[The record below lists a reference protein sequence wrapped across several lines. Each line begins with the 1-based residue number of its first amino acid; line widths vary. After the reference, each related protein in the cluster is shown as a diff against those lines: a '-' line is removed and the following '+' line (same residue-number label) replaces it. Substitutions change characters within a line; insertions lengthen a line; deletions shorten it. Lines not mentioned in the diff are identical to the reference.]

1 MQILKVLIEYSAE
14 SIDRTFDYL
23 LNAEKSAQGC
33 RVLIDFGNKK
43 DVVGYVVD
51 SEFTTKTKEE
61 IENEY
66 GFALKEVKSVMDE
79 ESLLSDE
86 LQNLAAF
93 MSREYACPLIS
104 CLQTMLP
111 KSLKPKS
118 GKKAPIKRVAY
129 LTCSNGE
136 GELTFKQKTVLDDIK
151 SKGKVLKNEVSVSI
165 ANKLIEKGYLQ
176 VIYEED
182 YRKIKVG
189 NSDNY
194 KEEYTLTDDQ
204 RKVYES
210 VVGEKGIYLL
220 EGVTGS
226 GKTEVYLNLAKHY
239 LSLGKSVIILVPE
252 IVLTSQMAARFKYFF
267 KDELALLHSSLNE
280 GEKYDEYRRIK
291 KGIAR
296 IIIGTRSAIFAPCNN
311 LGAIII
317 DEEHSESYK
326 QDTTPSYHTIDVANF
341 RIKANDATLILGS
354 ATPSLESKVRAM
366 TGVYKQLYLKKRIN
380 NKNLPTVRI
389 IDMNKE
395 KGNAILSSELR
406 NQINQRLERKE
417 QVIILLNRRGY
428 APYVRCKMCG
438 HVYKC
443 PKCDISL
450 NYHKASNKLKCH
462 YCGLE
467 YDLKETCPE
476 CNSKFIEKGGY
487 GTQKV
492 EEILKEEYPNARIL
506 RMDQDNTMRKDS
518 HLEMVEKIVNHEID
532 IIVGTQMV
540 AKGLDFPLVTLVA
553 VLNADAG
560 LNASDFRAG
569 ERTFQLLVQVLGRAG
584 RKDKAGMALIQT
596 YKPENDVLRY
606 ASTYNYESFI
616 NNELSFR
623 KKLRYPP
630 FRFIS
635 YLLFKGKDFEQTHKV
650 ATSAKRYLMEFT
662 DDEFI
667 VLGPSIPYIAK
678 INNEYR
684 VKVMLKYKNKE
695 KTLEKLKDLKL
706 YLKGE
711 NNVKINIVV
720 DPYVEI

>member
-1 MQILKVLIEYSAE
+1 MQILKVLIEHSAE
-14 SIDRTFDYL
+14 EIDRTFDYL
-23 LNAEKSAQGC
+23 LNEQRNVKGC
-33 RVLIDFGNKK
+33 RVIIDFSFQKNI
-43 DVVGYVVD
+43 VGYVVD
-51 SEFTTKTKEE
+51 SEYTDKTKEE
-61 IENEY
+61 LEEDY
-66 GFALKEVKSVMDE
+66 GFALKEVKEVLDE
-79 ESLLSDE
+79 ESLLSNE
-86 LQNLAAF
+86 LQELATF
-93 MSREYACPLIS
+93 MSKEYACPLIS

-111 KSLKPKS
+111 KSLKPRS
-118 GKKAPIKRVAY
+118 GLKAKIKTVAY
-129 LTCSNGE
+129 LIPLDSSE
-136 GELTFKQKTVLDDIK
+136 SLTIKQKEVYDLIK
-151 SKGKVLKNEVSVSI
+151 EKGKVLKKDVSSSI
-165 ANKLIEKGYLQ
+165 ADKLIEKGYLS
-176 VIYEED
+176 VVYEED
-182 YRKIKVG
+182 YRKVNMG
-189 NSDNY
+189 NSETYNQEYELTSDQ
-194 KEEYTLTDDQ
+194 KE
-204 RKVYES
+204 VYES
-210 VVGEKGIYLL
+210 IIKENSIYLL

-239 LSLGKSVIILVPE
+239 LAMNKTVIILVPE

-267 KDELALLHSSLNE
+267 KDELALLHSSLSE

-291 KGIAR
+291 KGLAK
-296 IIIGTRSAIFAPCNN
+296 IIIGTRSAIFAPCKDI
-311 LGAIII
+311 GVIII

-326 QDTTPSYHTIDVANF
+326 QDTTPSYHTIDIATF
-341 RIKANDATLILGS
+341 RAKKHGATVVLGS

-380 NKNLPTVRI
+380 NKNLPSVKI
-389 IDMNKE
+389 VDMNKE
-395 KGNAILSSELR
+395 RSNAILSEELKKQISEKLL
-406 NQINQRLERKE
+406 NKE

-438 HVYKC
+438 YVYKC

-467 YDLKETCPE
+467 FDLKDKCPE
-476 CNSKFIEKGGY
+476 CGSKFIEKGGY

-492 EEILKEEYPNARIL
+492 EEILKEEYPTARII
-506 RMDQDNTMRKDS
+506 RMDQDNTVRKDS
-518 HLEMVEKIVNHEID
+518 HLQIVDKIVKHEVD

-584 RKDKAGMALIQT
+584 RKDKAGTALIQT
-596 YKPENDVLRY
+596 YKPQNQILNY
-606 ASTYNYESFI
+606 ASMYNYEAFI
-616 NNELSFR
+616 NEELMFR
-623 KKLRYPP
+623 KKLKYPP

-635 YLLFKGKDFEQTHKV
+635 YLLFKGKDFEKTHK
-650 ATSAKRYLMEFT
+650 AALEAKNYLLEFQ

-678 INNEYR
+678 INNEFR
-684 VKVMLKYKNKE
+684 VKIMLKYKNKE

-706 YLKGE
+706 YLKGD
-711 NNVKINIVV
+711 NNIKVNIVV

>member
-23 LNAEKSAQGC
+23 LNAQKDAKGC
-33 RVLIDFGNKK
+33 RVAIDFGNKK
-43 DVVGYVVD
+43 DVIGYVLD
-51 SEFTTKTKEE
+51 SEYTDKTKEE
-61 IENEY
+61 IEEDY
-66 GFALKEVKSVMDE
+66 GFALKEVKAVIDE
-79 ESLLSDE
+79 ESLLSNE
-86 LQNLAAF
+86 LQDLALF
-93 MSREYACPLIS
+93 MSKEYACPLIS

-118 GKKAPIKRVAY
+118 GKKVKIKTVAY
-129 LTCSNGE
+129 LTCLESDE
-136 GELTFKQKTVLDDIK
+136 ELTSKQREVYEYIK
-151 SKGKVLKNEVSVSI
+151 EKGKVLKSEISNAI
-165 ANKLIEKGYLQ
+165 ATKLIEKKC
-176 VIYEED
+176 VEVVCEED
-182 YRKIKVG
+182 YRKVNMG
-189 NSDNY
+189 DSDRYN
-194 KEEYTLTDDQ
+194 D
-204 RKVYES
+204 VYELTEDQKEVYNKITS
-210 VVGEKGIYLL
+210 NEGIYLL

-239 LSLGKSVIILVPE
+239 LSLNKTVIILVPE

-267 KDELALLHSSLNE
+267 KDELALLHSSLSE
-280 GEKYDEYRRIK
+280 GEKYDEYRKIK
-291 KGIAR
+291 KGLAK
-296 IIIGTRSAIFAPCNN
+296 IIIGTRSAIFAPCVDV
-311 LGAIII
+311 GVIII

-326 QDTTPSYHTIDVANF
+326 QDTTPSYHTIDVAVF
-341 RIKANDATLILGS
+341 RAKQNNATIVLGS

-366 TGVYKQLYLKKRIN
+366 AGVYNQLYLKKRIH
-380 NKNLPTVRI
+380 NKNLPSVKI

-395 KGNAILSSELR
+395 RSNAILSSELKA
-406 NQINQRLERKE
+406 QISEKLEKKE

-428 APYVRCKMCG
+428 APYVRCKMCN

-467 YDLKETCPE
+467 FNLKDTCPE
-476 CNSKFIEKGGY
+476 CGSKFIENGGY

-492 EEILKEEYPNARIL
+492 EEILKEEYPTARII
-506 RMDQDNTMRKDS
+506 RMDQDNTLRKDS
-518 HLEMVEKIVNHEID
+518 HLEIVDKIVNHEVD

-584 RKDKAGMALIQT
+584 RKDRAGTALIQT
-596 YKPENDVLRY
+596 YKPNNDVLNY
-606 ASTYNYESFI
+606 ASTYNYAAFI
-616 NNELSFR
+616 NNELEFR
-623 KKLRYPP
+623 KKLKYPP

-635 YLLFKGKDFEQTHKV
+635 YLLFKGKDFEKTHK
-650 ATSAKRYLMEFT
+650 AAMDAKNYLIEYQ
-662 DDEFI
+662 DEDFV

-678 INNEYR
+678 INNEFR
-684 VKVMLKYKNKE
+684 VKLMLKYKNKE
-695 KTLEKLKDLKL
+695 KTLEMLKDLKL
-706 YLKGE
+706 YLKGD
-711 NNVKINIVV
+711 NNIKVNIIV

>member
-1 MQILKVLIEYSAE
+1 MQILKVLIEHSAE
-14 SIDRTFDYL
+14 EIDRTFDYL
-23 LNAEKSAQGC
+23 LNEQRNVKGC
-33 RVLIDFGNKK
+33 RVIIDFSFQKNI
-43 DVVGYVVD
+43 VGYVVD
-51 SEFTTKTKEE
+51 SEYTDKTKEE
-61 IENEY
+61 LEEDY
-66 GFALKEVKSVMDE
+66 GFALKEVKEVLDE
-79 ESLLSDE
+79 ESLLSNE
-86 LQNLAAF
+86 LQELATF
-93 MSREYACPLIS
+93 MSKEYACPLIS

-111 KSLKPKS
+111 KSLKPRS
-118 GKKAPIKRVAY
+118 GLKAKIKTVAY
-129 LTCSNGE
+129 LTPLESNE
-136 GELTFKQKTVLDDIK
+136 DLTVKQKEVYELIK
-151 SKGKVLKNEVSVSI
+151 EKGKVLKRDVSSSI
-165 ANKLIEKGYLQ
+165 ADKLIEKGYLS
-176 VIYEED
+176 VVYEED
-182 YRKIKVG
+182 YRKVNMG
-189 NSDNY
+189 NSETYNQEYELTNDQ
-194 KEEYTLTDDQ
+194 KE
-204 RKVYES
+204 VYETVIKES
-210 VVGEKGIYLL
+210 NIYLL

-239 LSLGKSVIILVPE
+239 LAMNKTVIILVPE

-267 KDELALLHSSLNE
+267 KDELALLHSSLSE

-291 KGIAR
+291 RGLAK
-296 IIIGTRSAIFAPCNN
+296 IIIGTRSAIFAPCKDI
-311 LGAIII
+311 GVIII

-326 QDTTPSYHTIDVANF
+326 QDTTPSYHTIDIAIF
-341 RIKANDATLILGS
+341 RAKKHGATVVLGS

-380 NKNLPTVRI
+380 NKNLPSVKI
-389 IDMNKE
+389 VDMNKE
-395 KGNAILSSELR
+395 RSNAILSEELKKQISEKLL
-406 NQINQRLERKE
+406 NKE

-467 YDLKETCPE
+467 FDLHDKCPE
-476 CNSKFIEKGGY
+476 CGSKFIEKGGY

-492 EEILKEEYPNARIL
+492 EEILKEEYPTARII
-506 RMDQDNTMRKDS
+506 RMDQDNTVRKDS
-518 HLEMVEKIVNHEID
+518 HLQIVDKIVNHEVD

-584 RKDKAGMALIQT
+584 RKDKAGTALIQT
-596 YKPENDVLRY
+596 YKPQNQILNY
-606 ASTYNYESFI
+606 ASMYNYEAFI
-616 NNELSFR
+616 NEELMFR
-623 KKLRYPP
+623 KKLKYPP

-635 YLLFKGKDFEQTHKV
+635 YLLFKGKDFEKTHK
-650 ATSAKRYLMEFT
+650 AALEAKNYLLEFQ
-662 DDEFI
+662 DEEFI
-667 VLGPSIPYIAK
+667 ILGPSIPYIAK
-678 INNEYR
+678 INNEFR

-706 YLKGE
+706 YLKGD
-711 NNVKINIVV
+711 NNIKVNIVV